1 MLFVGGQRSACLHRR
16 NGNGRPMVVKIEA
29 GRGEIHGIIA
39 RLIAAERNGVRKTVT
54 YMPLLFGPFLMGH
67 RFMDF

>member
-1 MLFVGGQRSACLHRR
+1 
-16 NGNGRPMVVKIEA
+16 MVVKIES